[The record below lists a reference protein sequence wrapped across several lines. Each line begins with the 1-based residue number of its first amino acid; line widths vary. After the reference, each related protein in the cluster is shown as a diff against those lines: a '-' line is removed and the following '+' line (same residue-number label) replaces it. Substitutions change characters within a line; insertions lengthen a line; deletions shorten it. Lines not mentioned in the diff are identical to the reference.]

1 MPTPASE
8 VRSIGVRIALRT
20 QVLDYAR
27 EGRVDLLIEAIRE
40 AETNDHETIDRP
52 TILQSVILK
61 SRLATVLEALLA
73 GTSPSRAWAAVA
85 RSQCRARSTAP
96 VVPALPDTPQ
106 TPSVLGAHEEDVK
119 PNLAGLG
126 ILPIDQPTPS
136 TRLENLALQSSTPS
150 RKRGRGE
157 DEPSSSNGRASSD
170 PSHRQRVP
178 SFRASDDLITLVISG
193 LPTGAST
200 EPRTSLTTQTP
211 PPTTSSVTCAS
222 TLTASSRS
230 SAFLF
235 CDTS

>member
-1 MPTPASE
+1 MPTPANE

-96 VVPALPDTPQ
+96 VVPAFAMIAA
-106 TPSVLGAHEEDVK
+106 SCSR
-119 PNLAGLG
+119 NLA
-126 ILPIDQPTPS
+126 
-136 TRLENLALQSSTPS
+136 
-150 RKRGRGE
+150 
-157 DEPSSSNGRASSD
+157 
-170 PSHRQRVP
+170 
-178 SFRASDDLITLVISG
+178 
-193 LPTGAST
+193 
-200 EPRTSLTTQTP
+200 
-211 PPTTSSVTCAS
+211 
-222 TLTASSRS
+222 
-230 SAFLF
+230 
-235 CDTS
+235 